1 MISGLYYFDI
11 GLLECNE
18 TRFIKAKRREY
29 NKTAREKKKLM
40 LFKKIMNK

>member
-1 MISGLYYFDI
+1 MIRGLYYFDL

-18 TRFIKAKRREY
+18 TKAIKLKRRAY

-40 LFKKIMNK
+40 LFKKIIGK